1 MYRNAFD
8 VVVQV
13 DQNYPTLIHDVP
25 GRFVDQVAHRLNS
38 LDGELRWGRKRKND
52 GSLNLDA
59 LTYLNVKDDFTK
71 KTIVDIIIA
80 KGTPNATV
88 SWQEFLGDNVGNG
101 TWTYPQSPDLDFA
114 DSHAIEEQPISQ
126 NLSNLEHQATIDDL
140 IQIINNNNTQ
150 ILAAIKQI
158 NDTLIGMRQGA
169 EKSIPIVIQEIL
181 KRGL

>member
-13 DQNYPTLIHDVP
+13 DQNYPTLIHDDP

-80 KGTPNATV
+80 KGTQNARPA
-88 SWQEFLGDNVGNG
+88 WQEFLGDNVGNG
-101 TWTYPQSPDLDFA
+101 TWAPPQSSDLDV
-114 DSHAIEEQPISQ
+114 EQVHIVEGHPISQ
-126 NLSNLEHQATIDDL
+126 DLPNPEHQATIDDL
-140 IQIINNNNTQ
+140 IQVINNNNTQ

-158 NDTLIGMRQGA
+158 NDTLISMRQGA
-169 EKSIPIVIQEIL
+169 EKSIPPLIQEIL